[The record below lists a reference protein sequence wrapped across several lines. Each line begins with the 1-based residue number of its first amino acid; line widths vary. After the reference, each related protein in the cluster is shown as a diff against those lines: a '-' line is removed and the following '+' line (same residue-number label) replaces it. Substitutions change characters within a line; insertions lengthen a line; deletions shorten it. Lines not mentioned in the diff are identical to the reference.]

1 MLNACAPW
9 NTVLMSCAGARS
21 LGAYTHVGSPIWLD
35 RNGEFLPGNY
45 TAFARQRPNWYTG
58 STYDHHGYLLAIKQ
72 ALLCNP
78 AF

>member
-1 MLNACAPW
+1 MRAC
-9 NTVLMSCAGARS
+9 S
-21 LGAYTHVGSPIWLD
+21 LGAFTHVGTTIWLD

-45 TAFARQRPNWYTG
+45 TALARQRPNWYTG
-58 STYDHHGYLLAIKQ
+58 STYDHHGYLMAIKQ